1 MKLLLLNT
9 REGLKPM
16 YDEDYDEKKKLK
28 IGESYEAEIRL
39 PRNLRFHRK
48 YFALLRCA
56 WEYLN
61 ENQQSFFKD
70 DLEVF
75 RKSLEVTAGWCE
87 PCFDL
92 SAKSWLHIPKSISF
106 EKMKEDEFNQL
117 YNKVRDILFGVIIPN
132 ISKEEFERNLKNFL

>member
-9 REGLKPM
+9 KQGLKPM

-28 IGESYEAEIRL
+28 IDEVYEAEIRL

-56 WEYLN
+56 WEYIN
-61 ENQQSFFKD
+61 ERQQSFFKD

-75 RKSLEVTAGWCE
+75 RKSLEVTSGWCE
-87 PCFDL
+87 PCYNL
-92 SAKSWLHIPKSISF
+92 SMQTWLHTPKSISF
-106 EKMKEDEFNQL
+106 EKMKEDEFNIL
-117 YNKVRDILFGVIIPN
+117 YNKVRDILFSAIIPN
-132 ISKEEFERNLKNFL
+132 ITKEEFDKNLKNFL

>member
-1 MKLLLLNT
+1 MKLYLLNT

-28 IGESYEAEIRL
+28 IGETYEVEIRL

-48 YFALLRCA
+48 YWALLRCS

-61 ENQQSFFKD
+61 EKQQEFFKND
-70 DLEVF
+70 IDVF

-87 PCFDL
+87 PLYDL
-92 SAKSWLHIPKSISF
+92 KTQSWYHAPKSISF
-106 EKMKEDEFNQL
+106 EKMKEEEFSIL
-117 YNKVRDILFGVIIPN
+117 YNNVRDILFRAIIPN
-132 ISKEEFERNLKNFL
+132 ISQEEFNKNLKNFL

>member
-28 IGESYEAEIRL
+28 IGEIYEAEIKL

-48 YFALLRCA
+48 YFGLIRCA

-61 ENQQSFFKD
+61 EKQQDFFKNN
-70 DLEVF
+70 LEVF
-75 RKSLEVTAGWCE
+75 RKSLEVAAGWCE
-87 PCFDL
+87 PLYDL
-92 SAKSWLHIPKSISF
+92 ETQELYHAPKSISF
-106 EKMKEDEFNQL
+106 EKMKEDEFSIL
-117 YNKVRDILFGVIIPN
+117 YNNVRDILFKIILPN
-132 ISKEEFERNLKNFL
+132 ISKEEFERNLVNFL

>member
-9 REGLKPM
+9 REGLKPQ

-28 IGESYEAEIRL
+28 IGEIYEAEIRL

-56 WEYLN
+56 WEYMN
-61 ENQQSFFKD
+61 EQQQAFFKN
-70 DLEVF
+70 DLNVF

-87 PCFDL
+87 PLYDL
-92 SAKSWLHIPKSISF
+92 ETMSWFHAPKSISF
-106 EKMKEDEFNQL
+106 EKMKEDEFDTL
-117 YNKVRDILFGVIIPN
+117 YNNVRDILFKIILPN
-132 ISKEEFERNLKNFL
+132 VSKEEFERNLVNFL

>member
-28 IGESYEAEIRL
+28 IGEIYDAEIKL

-48 YFALLRCA
+48 YFGLLRCA

-61 ENQQSFFKD
+61 EKQQDFFKNN
-70 DLEVF
+70 LEVF

-87 PCFDL
+87 PLYDL
-92 SAKSWLHIPKSISF
+92 ETQEWHHAPKSISF
-106 EKMKEDEFNQL
+106 EKMKEDEFSIL
-117 YNKVRDILFGVIIPN
+117 YNNVRDILFKIILPN
-132 ISKEEFERNLKNFL
+132 ISKEEFERNLVNFL

>member
-1 MKLLLLNT
+1 MKILLLNT

-28 IGESYEAEIRL
+28 IGETYEAEIRR

-61 ENQQSFFKD
+61 ETQQRVFEND
-70 DLEVF
+70 MDVF

-87 PCFDL
+87 PIYNLNTQTFV
-92 SAKSWLHIPKSISF
+92 HIPKSISF
-106 EKMKEDEFNQL
+106 EKMSESEFSTL
-117 YNKVRDILFGVIIPN
+117 YNNVRDILFSVIIPN
-132 ISKEEFERNLKNFL
+132 ISQEEFNKNLKNFL

>member
-1 MKLLLLNT
+1 MKLFLHNT

-28 IGESYEAEIRL
+28 IGEVYEAEIRL

-48 YFALLRCA
+48 YWALLRCS

-61 ENQQSFFKD
+61 ERQQEFFKND
-70 DLEVF
+70 IEVF

-87 PCFDL
+87 PLYDL
-92 SAKSWLHIPKSISF
+92 ETQSWYHAPKSISF
-106 EKMKEDEFNQL
+106 EKMKEEEFSIL
-117 YNKVRDILFGVIIPN
+117 YNNVRDILFRAIIPN
-132 ISKEEFERNLKNFL
+132 ISQEEFERNLKNFL

>member
-9 REGLKPM
+9 RQGLKPM

-28 IGESYEAEIRL
+28 IDEVYEAEIRQ
-39 PRNLRFHRK
+39 PRNLKFHRK

-61 ENQQSFFKD
+61 EQQQSFFKN

-87 PCFDL
+87 PLFDL
-92 SAKSWLHIPKSISF
+92 EQQTWFHAPKSISF
-106 EKMKEDEFNQL
+106 EKMKESEFETL
-117 YNKVRDILFGVIIPN
+117 YNNVRDILFQAILTN
-132 ISKEEFERNLKNFL
+132 ISKEEFERNLVNFL